1 MKINPRDEVVW
12 KNVFKKNK
20 SGGGLYVQE
29 IERVG
34 KGLTRRLSLEDVKPN
49 EWYLLRPNGVGQ
61 NYRPVHL
68 SQHADYNDIKSFIK
82 HGMLYEKLY

>member
-34 KGLTRRLSLEDVKPN
+34 KGLTRR
-49 EWYLLRPNGVGQ
+49 
-61 NYRPVHL
+61 
-68 SQHADYNDIKSFIK
+68 
-82 HGMLYEKLY
+82 